1 MSTLI
6 YDILEYS
13 RIGKDSQKSTIDCN
27 DLVRDILFD
36 MNAIIQETN
45 AEIHI
50 GKLPVVVGYSYLKSL
65 FQNLL
70 SNALK
75 FKKENV
81 RPVINITAR
90 DTGPDH
96 LFTIADNGIGIEEP
110 YKERI
115 FIIFQR
121 LHSRKE
127 YPGTGIG
134 LSICKK
140 IVDLHGGK
148 IWVDSEPG
156 KGSSFNFTIPKLAI
170 NET

>member
-1 MSTLI
+1 V
-6 YDILEYS
+6 
-13 RIGKDSQKSTIDCN
+13 Q
-27 DLVRDILFD
+27 
-36 MNAIIQETN
+36 
-45 AEIHI
+45 
-50 GKLPVVVGYSYLKSL
+50 GYGYLKSL

-70 SNALK
+70 SNAVK
-75 FKKENV
+75 FKKENA
-81 RPVINITAR
+81 RPEIRVNAI
-90 DTGPDH
+90 DTGNEY
-96 LFTIADNGIGIEEP
+96 LFTITDNGIGIEEP

-121 LHSRKE
+121 LHTREE

-156 KGSSFNFTIPKLAI
+156 KGSSFNFTIPKFDDR
-170 NET
+170 